1 MYPLKSSTGID
12 ILFFAHDANGD
23 PVTGKVDGDWTKN
36 ISKTGAAFA
45 AMTVTIT
52 ERAGGFYLL
61 PLSSTHTNTQGI
73 MTIYLTAA
81 GVKQVNLQFRV
92 WASAFDELAARLP
105 AALVG
110 GRMAAIAEV
119 VGDKSGY
126 ALTTAEEDAIVNKVW
141 DELTAEARTAGSYG
155 QLVKDDINAP
165 IASRA
170 TPAQIL
176 ATPANVLVT
185 DASGRVTVGSNADK
199 TGYAIGVGGIG
210 STAFAAGAIDA
221 AAIAADAI
229 TSSELALSA
238 AQEIADELLKRDMA
252 AVTGEAARSL
262 LNAIRFLRNKW
273 SIAAGTLTVTKEDDS
288 TPAWTG
294 AVTQTAGNP
303 VSAVDPV

>member
-12 ILFFAHDANGD
+12 VLFFAHDANGD

-61 PLSSTHTNTQGI
+61 PLSSVHTNTQGI

-119 VGDKSGY
+119 VGDK
-126 ALTTAEEDAIVNKVW
+126 
-141 DELTAEARTAGSYG
+141 
-155 QLVKDDINAP
+155 
-165 IASRA
+165 
-170 TPAQIL
+170 
-176 ATPANVLVT
+176 
-185 DASGRVTVGSNADK
+185 

-210 STAFAAGAIDA
+210 ATSFAAGAIDA

-229 TSSELALSA
+229 GSSELALSA

-288 TPAWTG
+288 TSAWTG